1 MTPAERDEV
10 RRIAQDTIDAHALRD
25 SVTREPVPCS
35 CGSCLCARAVLS
47 YVPAGDVYDCGIEI
61 YGQAVLVPVNAADLR
76 NGMWWHSPATARS
89 RVHALHAAADA
100 AEEMT
105 R

>member
-10 RRIAQDTIDAHALRD
+10 RRIAQDSTAIGGADVNECDVNAL
-25 SVTREPVPCS
+25 
-35 CGSCLCARAVLS
+35 ARAVLR

-61 YGQAVLVPVNAADLR
+61 FARGVLIPVNAADLR
-76 NGMWWHSPATARS
+76 NGMWWHSPATARV
-89 RVHALHAAADA
+89 RAHALHAAADA
-100 AEEMT
+100 AEETT